1 MSKNALYKRTN
12 GVMKKSMFT
21 QAQVSSLLDCSQASV
36 SQWCQGNAPS
46 NKNILK
52 IKEILKY
59 LKLLTRETVDKQRKC
74 EVIRNKFGLTATKVA
89 LFIGVTPST
98 IYRWEKGEIPKVSSL
113 TRIKQG
119 VKSIKS
125 ILPAECDFTKVA

>member
-89 LFIGVTPST
+89 LFIEVTPST

>member
-1 MSKNALYKRTN
+1 MSKNILYKRTN
-12 GVMKKSMFT
+12 VVMKKSMFT

-36 SQWCQGNAPS
+36 SQWYQGNAPS
-46 NKNILK
+46 NKNIHK

-59 LKLLTRETVDKQRKC
+59 LKLLTKETVNKRRKC
-74 EVIRNKFGLTATKVA
+74 EVIRDKFGLTASKVA

-125 ILPAECDFTKVA
+125 ILRAEYNSTEVA